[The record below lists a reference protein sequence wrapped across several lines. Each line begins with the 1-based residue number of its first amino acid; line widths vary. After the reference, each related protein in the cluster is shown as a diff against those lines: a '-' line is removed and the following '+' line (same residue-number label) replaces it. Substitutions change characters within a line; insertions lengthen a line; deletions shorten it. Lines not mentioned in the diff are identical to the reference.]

1 MGARGNRT
9 ITEKPA
15 YSEPDLMKGVDDLI
29 KQARDNGCYDGDK
42 LDVRKLVSYVN
53 TNNPDEPITLTYVQM
68 DSATSGSLT
77 YEKGVWII
85 RVNKNHNSKRQRF
98 TILHELGH
106 YILHRNKLQSFTDEI
121 FFRAGLKGDIEYR
134 ANEFASKLLM
144 PEDLVR
150 KAIAEGIRNLG
161 MLAERFDV
169 SSPAMKLR
177 VQELGYKLKQNE

>member
-9 ITEKPA
+9 ITSHST
-15 YSEPDLMKGVDDLI
+15 YSEPDLMKGVDDLL

-42 LDVRKLVSYVN
+42 LNVEKLVNYVC
-53 TNNPDEPITLTYVQM
+53 TKNPDEPISLVYVKM
-68 DSATSGSLT
+68 EPATSGSLT
-77 YEKGVWII
+77 YETGIWKI
-85 RVNKNHNSKRQRF
+85 RVNSNHNIKRQRF

-121 FFRAGLKGDIEYR
+121 FFRAVLKGDIEYR

-144 PEDLVR
+144 PEDSVR
-150 KAIAEGIRNLG
+150 KAIAEGVRNLG
-161 MLAERFDV
+161 VLAERFDV
-169 SSPAMKLR
+169 SSPAMKVR